1 MNEYLKGGIIGL
13 SQVIVGHPFDTLKT
27 LVQSKT
33 YVKITPSILWRGISY
48 PLAMST
54 VCNSIIFGTYN
65 ESRKYTESD
74 FVAGATAGLISS
86 FIINPFDLYKI
97 RKQIGHT
104 NSINLTT
111 GLPLTMARESIA
123 CGIYFNTYNV
133 LKKNNYD
140 AFLSGGVAGTTS
152 WILTYPIDT
161 LKTRVQSGMSLSKS
175 ISQRKYWVGISYC
188 IIRAFIANGTGFK
201 VYESLQ

>member
-1 MNEYLKGGIIGL
+1 MNEYIKGGIVGL
-13 SQVIVGHPFDTLKT
+13 SQVVMGHPFDTLKT

-33 YVKITPSILWRGISY
+33 KIKITPSVLCRGISY

-54 VCNSIIFGTYN
+54 VCNSLIFGTYN
-65 ESRKYTESD
+65 ETMKYTESS
-74 FVAGATAGLISS
+74 FIAGATAGLISS

-97 RKQIGHT
+97 RTQTG
-104 NSINLTT
+104 INMYVNPMT
-111 GLPLTMARESIA
+111 GLPLTMLRESTA
-123 CGIYFNTYNV
+123 CGIYFSTYNL
-133 LKKNNYD
+133 LKRNNYD
-140 AFLSGGVAGTTS
+140 AFLSGGIAGTAS

-175 ISQRKYWVGISYC
+175 IAQRKYWIGISYC
-188 IIRAFIANGTGFK
+188 VVRAFIANGAGFK